1 MSDLG
6 NKEVFADNLK
16 RYMDEYGLE
25 RPDIARIVEKSYSTV
40 NDWYNGKTY
49 PRIDAIE
56 ALANYFR
63 ISKSDLIERQPKTMS
78 PTRAY
83 LTDKIAKADEEKLE
97 KFKKLLELIDDE
109 EINHR

>member
-25 RPDIARIVEKSYSTV
+25 RPDIARILGKSYSTI
-40 NDWYNGKTY
+40 NDWYNAKTY

-56 ALANYFR
+56 TLANYFR
-63 ISKSDLIERQPKTMS
+63 ISKSDLIERQAKTMS

-83 LTDKIAKADEEKLE
+83 LTDKIAKADEGKLE
-97 KFKKLLELIDDE
+97 KFKKLLALIDDE